1 MIIDSNLYNSDAESR
16 AWLISKINRIS
27 PDGIVRVTLAQDTY
41 DQHNDYIERDTDG
54 KVIGKWANYYDNAVE
69 PIPMEIDDEQSIPD
83 DSVDPNAIYVSSIT
97 CSGLRQFKVG
107 GSAKTF
113 TITFKNKYGEEID
126 PEPISDWSI
135 IIGDNSQPIEGWNF
149 VDGNN
154 SYPIDG
160 WSFFVTTDSTVQLV
174 GNWSFYIGENQI
186 PNNLLILTP
195 VAKNKIKV
203 KFLGDDSYIGKIL
216 TVKCVSGDATAS
228 LDIEIIAL

>member
-54 KVIGKWANYYDNAVE
+54 KVIGKWANYFNNVVE

-135 IIGDNSQPIEGWNF
+135 IIGDNS
-149 VDGNN
+149 
-154 SYPIDG
+154 
-160 WSFFVTTDSTVQLV
+160 
-174 GNWSFYIGENQI
+174 
-186 PNNLLILTP
+186 
-195 VAKNKIKV
+195 
-203 KFLGDDSYIGKIL
+203 
-216 TVKCVSGDATAS
+216 
-228 LDIEIIAL
+228 